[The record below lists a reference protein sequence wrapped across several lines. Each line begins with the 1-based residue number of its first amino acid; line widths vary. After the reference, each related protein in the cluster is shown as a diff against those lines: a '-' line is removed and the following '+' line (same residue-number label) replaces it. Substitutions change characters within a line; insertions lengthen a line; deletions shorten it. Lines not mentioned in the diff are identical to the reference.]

1 MALGGCEA
9 RRRIQE
15 DPMTATSKV
24 RVAIPDSDTALEIVK
39 LEVEGATGCSARPE
53 FQESERDALVVEMR
67 LVDSDP
73 AVLSLV
79 ARAIERT
86 APRLDVLGVWSEPS
100 PDRIPSAVST
110 KMVYSGTDDSMPDI
124 AKRAVRDELP
134 SAQWHP
140 RLGGA
145 GSGDRPHWQ
154 LAVPALLADG
164 EKVVAV
170 RRRNGYSRR
179 FTADDAVSTWL
190 GLAG

>member
-1 MALGGCEA
+1 
-9 RRRIQE
+9 
-15 DPMTATSKV
+15 MTATSRL
-24 RVAIPDSDTALEIVK
+24 RVAISDSAEALEIVK

-53 FQESERDALVVEMR
+53 FQESELDALVVEMR

-86 APRLDVLGVWSEPS
+86 SPALDVLGVWSESP
-100 PDRIPSAVST
+100 PDRMPSAVTT
-110 KMVYSGTDDSMPDI
+110 KTVYSGTDDSMPDI

-134 SAQWHP
+134 SAQWYP
-140 RLGGA
+140 RRGGVT
-145 GSGDRPHWQ
+145 SVRPHWQ

-179 FTADDAVSTWL
+179 FTTDDAVSTWL